1 MLDFYSPDIEARL
14 DALEREEAEILKM
27 EAADNEMMDGVDSDE
42 ENSDGVGMEDLK
54 ASLAEVRSKKSILK
68 QRH

>member
-27 EAADNEMMDGVDSDE
+27 EEADNEMMDVDSDA

>member
-27 EAADNEMMDGVDSDE
+27 EEADNEMMDVDSDA
-42 ENSDGVGMEDLK
+42 ENSDGVGMDDLK